1 MRRDDG
7 SLGLLSYS
15 AGRLRITG
23 YTVPPLRAVL
33 DGVNG
38 ASSRSAMATA

>member
-1 MRRDDG
+1 MAC
-7 SLGLLSYS
+7 LSYS
-15 AGRLRITG
+15 GGRLRITG
-23 YTVPPLRAVL
+23 YTVPALRAVL